1 MKKKNL
7 RILLVSSAL
16 FALASCNSSENS
28 SSSLVSSEEASG
40 SISKETSAES
50 VSSATISSSGES
62 ASSATIPAS
71 EEASSSSEERLRPF
85 TEETSH
91 LQEGTLHEVNI
102 EESDLVLA
110 ENNAS
115 AYSIVYDKDD
125 VSALKAANLLYKH
138 INLATGAEIALLPIS
153 ESTTYASDKK
163 WIVLEGEALRKQ
175 AGIEDTGKNLDVSGY
190 QIDTKDN
197 SCFIHVGGE
206 LGYQQAALAFLRNVL
221 GYNRYSSNI
230 VTYTKV
236 KEGRITLPKMA
247 IVERPDFVYHTQSN
261 KVDETTSYEM
271 GFLTS
276 SETFLFDSEIS
287 DYHNGFKWLPKDTYQ
302 AEHPYWYSTN
312 DMQLCYTARGDE
324 SEYKAMVS
332 ETAKRM
338 LSKLEANPTVGAV
351 LFSIEDN
358 QDFCSCLACQEAESE
373 YGAVSGAVVKFINA
387 VDDIVQASLEAEAK
401 EKGTAKRE
409 VDICFFA
416 YNATEKPCVK
426 LDGNGNYVPA
436 SEEVVCNEHVGPY
449 IAPIGASYT
458 KSFYNDDNESFASSI
473 KGWGALSKRLY
484 LWLYETNFNNYLY
497 PLNTFSS
504 MGESYRFLIEN
515 NALYLY
521 NEGQHNN
528 GATTAF
534 GRFKEYF
541 NSVSEFDVNSSYPE
555 IVDDFFT
562 NYFGPAKETMLT
574 YFQELQEQCANI
586 ENTYSDINGT
596 IYNKIAQSRF
606 WPKRLLMRWL
616 NYIEEAKQALA
627 PLAKANAAAYQIY
640 LDNVTLESIFPRYAL
655 LNHYSGTYS
664 RSELQSKR
672 SSFRSD
678 CQRLNVT
685 MESENTK
692 LEDIYTSWGF

>member
-7 RILLVSSAL
+7 KILLVSSAL
-16 FALASCNSSENS
+16 FALTSCNSNGDSSVTSLS
-28 SSSLVSSEEASG
+28 SSDKTS
-40 SISKETSAES
+40 SAES
-50 VSSATISSSGES
+50 VSSSSQAS
-62 ASSATIPAS
+62 ASSTLIPSSEATS
-71 EEASSSSEERLRPF
+71 SEASSSSQEKLRPF
-85 TEETSH
+85 VEETSH
-91 LQEGTLHEVNI
+91 LQEGTLHEVSV
-102 EESDLVLA
+102 EESGIVLA
-110 ENNAS
+110 ENETC
-115 AYSIVYDKDD
+115 AYSIVYDKNN

-138 INLATGAEIALLPIS
+138 INLATGAEIALLPID
-153 ESTTYASDKK
+153 ESTTYTSEQK
-163 WIVLEGEALRKQ
+163 WIVLEGKTIREQ
-175 AGIEDTGKNLDVSGY
+175 AGITDTDKNLDVSGY
-190 QIDTKDN
+190 QIDTKDS
-197 SCFIHVGGE
+197 SCFLHVGGE

-247 IVERPDFVYHTQSN
+247 IVERPDFAYHTQSN
-261 KVDETTSYEM
+261 KVDETTGYEM

-276 SETFLFDSEIS
+276 SETFFYDSEIT
-287 DYHNGFKWLPKDTYQ
+287 DLHNSFMWLPKDTYQ
-302 AEHPYWYSTN
+302 AAHPNWYSLNGT
-312 DMQLCYTARGDE
+312 QICYTARGDKE
-324 SEYKAMVS
+324 EYEAMVK
-332 ETAKRM
+332 ETASRM
-338 LSKLEANPTVGAV
+338 LKKLATNSTVGAV
-351 LFSIEDN
+351 TFSIQDN
-358 QDFCSCLACQEAESE
+358 QESCTCPSCQEAESK
-373 YGAVSGAVVKFINA
+373 YGAASGSVVKFINA
-387 VDDIVQASLEAEAK
+387 VDDIVQASLEEEAK

-416 YNATEKPCVK
+416 YNATEKPCAK
-426 LDGNGNYVPA
+426 LDENGNYVPT
-436 SEEVVCNEHVGPY
+436 SEDVICNEHVGPY

-541 NSVSEFDVNSSYPE
+541 NSVSEFNVNASYPD

-574 YFQELQEQCANI
+574 YFQELQEQCAYI
-586 ENTYSDINGT
+586 ENTYYDINGT
-596 IYNKIAQSRF
+596 IYNKIAQARF

-616 NYIEEAKQALA
+616 NYIEEAKQTLA
-627 PLAKANAAAYQIY
+627 PLAKTDAATYQIY
-640 LDNVTLESIFPRYAL
+640 LDNITLESIFPRYAL
-655 LNHYSGTYS
+655 LNHYGGTYS
-664 RSELQSKR
+664 RSELQSER

-692 LEDIYTSWGF
+692 LESIYTSWGF